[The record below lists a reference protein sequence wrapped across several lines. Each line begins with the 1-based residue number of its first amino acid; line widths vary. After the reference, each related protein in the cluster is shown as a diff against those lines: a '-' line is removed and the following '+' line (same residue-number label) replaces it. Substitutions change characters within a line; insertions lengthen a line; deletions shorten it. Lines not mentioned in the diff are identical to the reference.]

1 MHPFFDSLDNDTL
14 VITAGQRL
22 SRALADVHTRH
33 QCTRGVAVWERPQIL
48 PWGAWLQACWQASL
62 DTPDGARHLLL
73 APAQE
78 HTLWERVIAE
88 SEHASALLQLA
99 ATARV
104 AQEAWRLLHEQRLPL
119 AAIAQAASDD
129 ARVFAGWAQRF
140 SAWCD
145 GKGWLDSARLP
156 DHLIELIQAGGLAL
170 PRRLLL
176 AGFDELSPQQAA
188 LLQAATAAGCDVQQ
202 VEPQAVPAHTTR
214 VECAAVADEVN
225 AAARWARR
233 LLEQNPHARIGIVAP
248 ALTEQRA
255 RVVRIFDEVLV
266 PDALLPAIAAAP
278 GIGARPYNLSL
289 GLPLSDYPLVRSALL
304 VLDLAQGRLPLE
316 KVGALL
322 RSPFLFG
329 ADAEMTRRALL
340 DAHLRH
346 RGETDIT
353 ARTLM
358 RAAGGWKDPTAN
370 YACPLLAQALQ
381 RWLMQTDTLEPRDG
395 RGRALSGT
403 SAEPAQHTPSNWT
416 TNFARLLAA
425 LGWPGQR
432 SLSSDEYQ
440 TLEAWRELLAR
451 FSGLDAMWPTSDYSA
466 ALVRLQRMAAEI
478 LFQPQTPDVPIQ
490 VLGVLEAAGMQFDHL
505 WIMGMTDSHW
515 PAPPRPNPLLPMS
528 LQRQHHVPHASAE
541 RELEFSRRVTQRLL
555 ASAPEVIISH
565 ARRDG
570 DRDLR
575 ISPLI
580 ASLPAVL
587 LETLLPPGWV
597 SYHERIYRA
606 AGALD
611 AIEDTWAPPVPEGTH
626 VRGGTSVFKQQAACP
641 FRAYAEYRLGAAALN
656 EPEPGLDAAERGSL
670 LHAVLE
676 QVWDS
681 LKSHAA
687 LCLLT
692 PEEEGE
698 LVHKLVVQVIAA
710 MARAHPQNPNE
721 RFLSVEKSRLV
732 RLTRDWLAIERQRGA
747 FSVVT
752 PKTDQRIFIGGIS
765 VTLKID
771 RVDVLP
777 DGDTVVVDYKT
788 GTPDVGLWFGARPDE
803 PQLPLYS
810 VYMGIAGHQVGAVM
824 FGQVRLGDVR
834 YKGLA
839 CKADI
844 VPGVPALAQTKY
856 AVDFDTWDS
865 LLHAWYETLTHLAT
879 AFRSGYAAVD
889 PKDYPTTCRYCHL
902 TPLCRI
908 HEVNARRGRMAI
920 DETDNDAH
928 GGSAGARPLEENAGA
943 ISNATAMDGGS
954 TGNAGA
960 ISSE

>member
-1 MHPFFDSLDNDTL
+1 MHPTFLDSLDNHTL

-22 SRALADVHTRH
+22 SRALADAHTRR
-33 QCTRGVAVWERPQIL
+33 QCARGVQVWERPQIL
-48 PWGAWLQACWQASL
+48 PWGAWLQARWEASL
-62 DTPDGARHLLL
+62 DTTDGARHLLL

-104 AQEAWRLLHEQRLPL
+104 AQEAWRLLHERRLPL

-156 DHLIELIQAGGLAL
+156 DRLTELIHAGGLAL

-188 LLQAATAAGCDVQQ
+188 LFQAATAAGCDVQRM
-202 VEPQAVPAHTTR
+202 EPQAESAHAMR
-214 VECAAVADEVN
+214 AECAAVEDEVN

-233 LLEQNPHARIGIVAP
+233 LLEQNPQARIGIVVP

-255 RVVRIFDEVLV
+255 RVVRIFDEVLM
-266 PDALLPAIAAAP
+266 PDALLPAIASAP
-278 GIGARPYNLSL
+278 GVGARPYNLSL

-304 VLDLAQGRLPLE
+304 VLDFAQGRLPLE
-316 KVGALL
+316 KIGALL

-340 DAHLRH
+340 DAHIRR
-346 RGETDIT
+346 RGEIDMT
-353 ARTLM
+353 AHTLM
-358 RAAGGWKDPTAN
+358 LAAGGWKDSTAA

-381 RWLMQTDTLEPRDG
+381 RWLTQVEVLHV
-395 RGRALSGT
+395 
-403 SAEPAQHTPSNWT
+403 QHTPSHWT
-416 TNFARLLAA
+416 ANFARLLAA

-451 FSGLDAMWPTSDYSA
+451 FSGLDAVWPTSDYGA
-466 ALVRLQRMAAEI
+466 ALIRLQRMAAEI
-478 LFQPQTPDVPIQ
+478 LFQPRTPDVPIQ

-505 WIMGMTDSHW
+505 WIMGMTDAHW

-555 ASAPEVIISH
+555 ASAPQVIVSH

-580 ASLPAVL
+580 ASLPAIP
-587 LETLLPPGWV
+587 LETLLLPEWV
-597 SYHERIYRA
+597 SYRECIHRA
-606 AGALD
+606 AGAID
-611 AIEDTWAPPVPEGTH
+611 IVEDTWAPPVPEGTH

-641 FRAYAEYRLGAAALN
+641 FRAYAEYRLGATALN
-656 EPEPGLDAAERGSL
+656 EPEPGLDAAERGSV

-676 QVWDS
+676 QVWDE

-698 LVHKLVVQVIAA
+698 LVHKTVIQVIAA
-710 MARAHPQNPNE
+710 LARAHPQNANE
-721 RFLSVEKSRLV
+721 RFLSLEKLRLV

-747 FSVVT
+747 FSVIT
-752 PKTDQRIFIGGIS
+752 PKTEQRMLIGGIA

-788 GTPDVGLWFGARPDE
+788 GRPDVGLWFGARPDE

-810 VYMGIAGHQVGAVM
+810 VYMGIAGHPVGAVM

-839 CKADI
+839 RNAEI
-844 VPGVPALAQTKY
+844 LPEVPALAQTKY
-856 AVDFDTWDS
+856 AVDFPTWDS
-865 LLHAWYETLTHLAT
+865 LLHAWYETLTRLAT
-879 AFRSGYAAVD
+879 EFRSGYAAVD

-908 HEVNARRGRMAI
+908 HEVNARRGRMSL
-920 DETDNDAH
+920 DEADPDDA
-928 GGSAGARPLEENAGA
+928 AQ
-943 ISNATAMDGGS
+943 
-954 TGNAGA
+954 
-960 ISSE
+960 

>member
-1 MHPFFDSLDNDTL
+1 M
-14 VITAGQRL
+14 
-22 SRALADVHTRH
+22 
-33 QCTRGVAVWERPQIL
+33 
-48 PWGAWLQACWQASL
+48 
-62 DTPDGARHLLL
+62 
-73 APAQE
+73 
-78 HTLWERVIAE
+78 
-88 SEHASALLQLA
+88 
-99 ATARV
+99 
-104 AQEAWRLLHEQRLPL
+104 
-119 AAIAQAASDD
+119 
-129 ARVFAGWAQRF
+129 
-140 SAWCD
+140 
-145 GKGWLDSARLP
+145 
-156 DHLIELIQAGGLAL
+156 
-170 PRRLLL
+170 
-176 AGFDELSPQQAA
+176 
-188 LLQAATAAGCDVQQ
+188 
-202 VEPQAVPAHTTR
+202 PAHAVRT
-214 VECAAVADEVN
+214 ECAAVADEVN

-233 LLEQNPHARIGIVAP
+233 LLELNPHARIGIVVP

-266 PDALLPAIAAAP
+266 PDALLPATTITM
-278 GIGARPYNLSL
+278 RPYNLSL

-304 VLDLAQGRLPLE
+304 ILDLAQGRLPLE
-316 KVGALL
+316 KIGALL

-340 DAHLRH
+340 DAHIRQ
-346 RGETDIT
+346 RGDTDMT
-353 ARTLM
+353 ARILM
-358 RAAGGWKDPTAN
+358 LAASGGKDSTAN
-370 YACPLLAQALQ
+370 HACPLLTEALR
-381 RWLMQTDTLEPRDG
+381 RWLMQTDTL
-395 RGRALSGT
+395 
-403 SAEPAQHTPSNWT
+403 PAQHAPSNWT
-416 TNFARLLAA
+416 ANFARLLAA

-432 SLSSDEYQ
+432 SLNSDEYQ

-451 FSGLDAMWPTSDYSA
+451 FSGLDAVWPTGDYA
-466 ALVRLQRMAAEI
+466 TAVVRLRRMAAETR
-478 LFQPQTPDVPIQ
+478 FQPRTPDVPIQ

-505 WIMGMTDSHW
+505 WIMGMTDAHW

-555 ASAPEVIISH
+555 ASAPRVIISH

-570 DRDLR
+570 DRDMR

-580 ASLPAVL
+580 ASLPAVA
-587 LETLLPPGWV
+587 LETLLPSSWI
-597 SYHERIYRA
+597 SYRASMQRA
-606 AGALD
+606 AGALETV
-611 AIEDTWAPPVPEGTH
+611 EDTWAPPVPEGTH

-641 FRAYAEYRLGAAALN
+641 FRAYAEYRLGATALN

-676 QVWDS
+676 LVWDD

-698 LVHKLVVQVIAA
+698 LVHKTVTQVIAA
-710 MARAHPQNPNE
+710 LARARPQNANQ
-721 RFLSVEKSRLV
+721 RFLSLEKSRLA

-752 PKTDQRIFIGGIS
+752 PKTEQRMLIGGIA

-788 GTPDVGLWFGARPDE
+788 GRPDVGLWFGARPDE

-839 CKADI
+839 RNADI
-844 VPGVPALAQTKY
+844 APGVSALAQTKY
-856 AVDFDTWDS
+856 AVDFSTWDS
-865 LLHAWYETLTHLAT
+865 LLHNWYETLTRLAT
-879 AFRSGYAAVD
+879 EFRSGYAAVD
-889 PKDYPTTCRYCHL
+889 PKDYPATCRYCHL
-902 TPLCRI
+902 TSLCRI
-908 HEVNARRGRMAI
+908 HEVNARRGRMAV
-920 DETDNDAH
+920 DETDNDANATAMD
-928 GGSAGARPLEENAGA
+928 SESTGARPLEANAGA